1 MKCLSKRNAHRDPA
15 LSYIRDNAPVSRG
28 DLANRFGLDKK
39 TISRLV
45 DELLAEG
52 SIESAGR
59 RESASGR
66 PQELLRLRGAHANF
80 IGIDLGA
87 THITGVLVDLNLSVL
102 DRQYFAIRPG
112 LSVEVI
118 LEQMRSIGASLLSSA
133 RATAPVGA
141 VGICVPGFVD
151 PRTGVSVL
159 AENIP
164 GWRDVALRER
174 FSAAF
179 GRTIVVDDSSRAWVR
194 AELRI
199 GVNRNRRDALLIDLG
214 YGIGMG
220 IVASGNVHAGSAW
233 RAGEIGHT
241 VVQPGGPPCRCG
253 SRGCLEAVASGRAI
267 GEQAREGIM
276 AGRSPLLRD
285 LVHGEAAS
293 VTAQDVAVAAR
304 MGDAF
309 AADLLRGAGAVIGIA
324 LGNAVN
330 ILNPSLVILAG
341 ALVADDGILR
351 GRIVEAMRGAAMPGL
366 LDGVDVIAS
375 ALGVDGSAL
384 GAATLAADTAFSGA

>member
-1 MKCLSKRNAHRDPA
+1 MRPLSKRNVHRDTA
-15 LSYIRDNAPVSRG
+15 LSYIRDSAPVSRG
-28 DLANRFGLDKK
+28 DLASRLGLDKK

-52 SIESAGR
+52 SIEPAGR
-59 RESASGR
+59 RESTSGR

-87 THITGVLVDLNLSVL
+87 THITGVLVDLNLSAL

-118 LEQMRSIGASLLSSA
+118 LEQMRSIGASLLASA
-133 RATAPVGA
+133 RATAAVDV

-151 PRTGVSVL
+151 PRTGVSAL

-199 GVNRNRRDALLIDLG
+199 GANRNRRDALLLDLG

-220 IVASGNVHAGSAW
+220 IVASGTLHAGSAW

-267 GEQAREGIM
+267 AEQAREGIL
-276 AGRSPLLRD
+276 AGRSQLLRD

-304 MGDAF
+304 MSDAF
-309 AADLLRGAGAVIGIA
+309 AADLLRCAGTVIGIA

-341 ALVADDGILR
+341 GLVADDGILR
-351 GRIVEAMRGAAMPGL
+351 GRIVEAMREAAMPGL

-375 ALGVDGSAL
+375 SLGVDGSAL
-384 GAATLAADTAFSGA
+384 GAATLAADTVFGER